1 MNREKFQVGDLVER
15 AEFPV
20 STLTIGQTYRV
31 LELRDEGD
39 SIRHLDDNG
48 QSTWRA
54 SKHYRLVAH
63 TSSAAEPEPESTAV
77 TSPKPTTVSF
87 KGWGAWA

>member
-31 LELRDEGD
+31 LELRDEGG

-54 SKHYRLVAH
+54 SEYYRLARAP
-63 TSSAAEPEPESTAV
+63 SAAEPEPESTPV
-77 TSPKPTTVSF
+77 TSSKPATVSF